1 MKNGNPLSRSEISAI
16 VGGVEHDIRRYRA
29 EKCYNQDFMATRL
42 GISQSMYFKIESGLV
57 KITMERLKQIADI
70 LEKPLDAFLEKEKY
84 DEDLKK
90 ERKIYISFNEV
101 ELMQKTITHLEKR
114 VEELEAKILRRD
126 NKIEELKLK
135 RE

>member
-1 MKNGNPLSRSEISAI
+1 MKNCKILTSEDMKDII
-16 VGGVEHDIRRYRA
+16 GGVEDDIRKYRA
-29 EKCYNQDFMATRL
+29 EKCYNQYFMASQL

-57 KITMERLKQIADI
+57 KITMERLKQIAEI
-70 LEKPLDAFLEKEKY
+70 LEKPLAAFLRKEKY

-90 ERKIYISFNEV
+90 ERKIYINFNEV

-114 VEELEAKILRRD
+114 VEELEAKIERRD
-126 NKIEELKLK
+126 NKIEELRLK